1 MTVLV
6 RNPRNN
12 KRENRFVHSF
22 TICKDDDPLFDV
34 EYESNVDIFTDSLDP
49 ALPVVLFPAMK
60 AGRSISFKGK
70 VSEKLFS
77 NSETIQNIFHT
88 WYKDYSVVD
97 VQADEHHSENLPNRG
112 VACFFTAGL
121 DSSYTL
127 VKNFDEITHL
137 IYVDG
142 FYDSRKGNESITEA
156 HLAHLRQVAKKIDK
170 TLIEIR
176 TNLRD
181 FMDDYGI
188 WGDHNH
194 GAGLA
199 SVGLLLSKH
208 FHKIYLAS
216 SHTYDVPLPWG
227 STPLM
232 DRFWSTESLQF
243 IHHGAEATR
252 VRKTAEVVK
261 NQKIMNSLRVC
272 FGAVPNC
279 GTCEKCVR
287 TMIHLKIAGALD
299 RCTAFLTKDTV
310 TPEYISRLYI
320 KLGDVHTKAVFDE
333 NIKALKE
340 TRRDRELV
348 EALEDCLHGV
358 YRKKLRG
365 FPKRVMNLFRRK
377 VLAKFRTD
385 FAT

>member
-1 MTVLV
+1 
-6 RNPRNN
+6 
-12 KRENRFVHSF
+12 
-22 TICKDDDPLFDV
+22 
-34 EYESNVDIFTDSLDP
+34 
-49 ALPVVLFPAMK
+49 
-60 AGRSISFKGK
+60 
-70 VSEKLFS
+70 
-77 NSETIQNIFHT
+77 
-88 WYKDYSVVD
+88 
-97 VQADEHHSENLPNRG
+97 
-112 VACFFTAGL
+112 
-121 DSSYTL
+121 
-127 VKNFDEITHL
+127 
-137 IYVDG
+137 
-142 FYDSRKGNESITEA
+142 
-156 HLAHLRQVAKKIDK
+156 
-170 TLIEIR
+170 
-176 TNLRD
+176 
-181 FMDDYGI
+181 
-188 WGDHNH
+188 
-194 GAGLA
+194 
-199 SVGLLLSKH
+199 
-208 FHKIYLAS
+208 
-216 SHTYDVPLPWG
+216 
-227 STPLM
+227 M

-252 VRKTAEVVK
+252 VMKTAEVVK
-261 NQKIMNSLRVC
+261 NEKIMNSLRVC

-279 GTCEKCVR
+279 GRCEKCVR